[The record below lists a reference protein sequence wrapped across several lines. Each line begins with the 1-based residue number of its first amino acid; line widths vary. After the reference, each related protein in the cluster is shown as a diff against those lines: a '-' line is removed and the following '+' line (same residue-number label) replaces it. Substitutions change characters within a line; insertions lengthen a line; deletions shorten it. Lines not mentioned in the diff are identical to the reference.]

1 MTSDTSTEE
10 SKVGRQRP
18 SSGEELGRRIS
29 QVVALYQTK
38 RKAAEVAEI
47 SVDQLSA
54 YEKAKNKAPFEVLTR
69 LARAKGVRL
78 EWLAS
83 GEGPMLREE
92 GAEKGLAGTTSVYVP
107 AEELPEG
114 FVLVPRFD
122 VEASAGPGAFADREQ
137 VVDYLAFKGEWVR
150 RTLGVDPRRLVLIS
164 AIGDSN
170 EPTIRSGDL
179 LLIDTS
185 VTHIEDNAFYVLA
198 LADAIVV
205 KRVQR
210 FLSGAVTI
218 KSDNPAYVDETL
230 ASEELDAINV
240 AGRVRWI
247 GRLV

>member
-1 MTSDTSTEE
+1 MRPGEE
-10 SKVGRQRP
+10 S
-18 SSGEELGRRIS
+18 
-29 QVVALYQTK
+29 
-38 RKAAEVAEI
+38 AATE
-47 SVDQLSA
+47 
-54 YEKAKNKAPFEVLTR
+54 F
-69 LARAKGVRL
+69 G
-78 EWLAS
+78 
-83 GEGPMLREE
+83 
-92 GAEKGLAGTTSVYVP
+92 GATSVYVP
-107 AEELPEG
+107 ADELPDG

-185 VTHIEDNAFYVLA
+185 IDRIEDNAFYILA

-218 KSDNPAYVDETL
+218 KSDNPAYIDETL
-230 ASEELDAINV
+230 DPEELEAINV